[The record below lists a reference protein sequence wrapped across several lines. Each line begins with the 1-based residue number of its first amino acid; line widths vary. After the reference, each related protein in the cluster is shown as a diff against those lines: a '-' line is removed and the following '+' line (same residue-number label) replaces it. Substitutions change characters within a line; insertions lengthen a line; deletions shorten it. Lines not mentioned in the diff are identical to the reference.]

1 MLLTAAQAGA
11 QADALPT
18 LSGRWKAEPLTVR
31 WVIGEWGEACGPRPS
46 GGGDSG
52 GEVTIEQSPEELAI
66 RGTGRTY
73 ISTECW
79 EMHPG
84 LARAS
89 HTGGQRAWSNVCT
102 STKSD
107 ARQEL
112 LRTTITATD
121 DVISLQETGQYHFVV
136 GGQTCSA
143 SSGRWRTYRLLQ
155 RAGDPDPGGAPLE
168 PTPGKLRPDELF
180 EPSPPGAVAPKP
192 EAPPPSEL
200 APAESSPAP
209 SATLKPA
216 EPERAKPAEPERS
229 KPAEL
234 ERPKR
239 PDPCA
244 SPGPPSQI
252 ELRPALKL
260 LRAGEEF
267 SFRAKV
273 LDARGCR
280 SPVAVSWKLE
290 AEPGVGKLEQGKL
303 TIQPDAPEAEVAVV
317 ATAAQQSVRASVQV
331 VSSERYASL
340 LEAGGFNADGAMDAA
355 AVAIISASSIGTQ
368 GAQSEGTPEGRKW
381 AFVAIVG
388 LAAVVLGVIG
398 AVVLTLANRGRR
410 KRSESLRPATVVGG
424 AAVPLAGVPPAAVAP
439 AAAAPAP
446 VRTPRP
452 APPRSVCP
460 VCGTFYTGS
469 EATCAKDGAALLPVN
484 APSVR

>member
-1 MLLTAAQAGA
+1 MLLGAANAGA

-73 ISTECW
+73 SSAECW

-155 RAGDPDPGGAPLE
+155 RAGEPDPGGAILE
-168 PTPGKLRPDELF
+168 PKPGKLRPDELF
-180 EPSPPGAVAPKP
+180 EPSPPGTIPPKP
-192 EAPPPSEL
+192 ETAPSEL
-200 APAESSPAP
+200 ALAESSPAP
-209 SATLKPA
+209 SARLEAPESERPKPP
-216 EPERAKPAEPERS
+216 EPERPRRA
-229 KPAEL
+229 
-234 ERPKR
+234 
-239 PDPCA
+239 DPCA
-244 SPGPPSQI
+244 TPGPPSQI

-267 SFRAKV
+267 TFRARV

-303 TIQPDAPEAEVAVV
+303 TIVPDAPEAEVGVV

-381 AFVAIVG
+381 AFVGIVG

-398 AVVLTLANRGRR
+398 AVVLTVANRGRR
-410 KRSESLRPATVVGG
+410 KRSESVRPATVV
-424 AAVPLAGVPPAAVAP
+424 
-439 AAAAPAP
+439 AAAATAPLPQQPARP
-446 VRTPRP
+446 AAP

-469 EATCAKDGAALLPVN
+469 EATCVKDGAALLPVN

>member
-1 MLLTAAQAGA
+1 MLLGASVAGA
-11 QADALPT
+11 QQDALPT

-52 GEVTIEQSPEELAI
+52 GDVTIEQSPEELSI
-66 RGTGRTY
+66 RGLGRTY
-73 ISTECW
+73 LTTECW

-89 HTGGQRAWSNVCT
+89 HTGGQRAWSNACT

-155 RAGDPDPGGAPLE
+155 RAGEPDPGGGPLE

-180 EPSPPGAVAPKP
+180 EPSPPGDIAPKP
-192 EAPPPSEL
+192 ATPPSEL
-200 APAESSPAP
+200 APAESSPTPTASPTATAAP
-209 SATLKPA
+209 TATAKP
-216 EPERAKPAEPERS
+216 PEAAKPAEPERV
-229 KPAEL
+229 KAAEP

-244 SPGPPSQI
+244 TPGPPSQI
-252 ELRPALKL
+252 ELRPAIKL

-267 SFRAKV
+267 VFRAKV

-290 AEPGVGKLEQGKL
+290 AETAVGKLEQGKL
-303 TIQPDAPEAEVAVV
+303 TISPDAPEAEVAVV
-317 ATAAQQSVRASVQV
+317 ATAAQQSVRAAVQV
-331 VSSERYASL
+331 VSSERYAGL

-381 AFVAIVG
+381 AFVGIVG

-398 AVVLTLANRGRR
+398 AVVLTVANRGRR
-410 KRSESLRPATVVGG
+410 RRSESVRPATVVVP
-424 AAVPLAGVPPAAVAP
+424 AAAPVPPAAP
-439 AAAAPAP
+439 RTPAP
-446 VRTPRP
+446 S
-452 APPRSVCP
+452 PPRSVCP

-469 EATCAKDGAALLPVN
+469 ETTCAKDGAALLPVN